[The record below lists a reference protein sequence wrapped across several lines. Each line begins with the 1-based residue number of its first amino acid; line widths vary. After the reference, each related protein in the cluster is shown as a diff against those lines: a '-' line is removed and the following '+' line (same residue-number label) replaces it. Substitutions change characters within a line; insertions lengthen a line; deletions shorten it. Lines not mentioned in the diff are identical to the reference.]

1 MNEGFDFEDYGF
13 DIDTGN
19 DTEYNMGDTHDYD
32 FNSLD
37 NEDSSYT
44 EGDKDLFNNTN
55 DQQAEELGI
64 NTKKY
69 MIIAVIIAIV
79 LLIAAIF
86 IWKTAKRAPEKETDI
101 NIQKEETNGNV
112 ENSIPQNN
120 QVHSNSQK
128 DWTIIDNQQDINYTG
143 KTQALFTVTSIE
155 HQARLN
161 GSSLEVRTELN
172 GNISGYTGV
181 YTLYIDYG
189 DGINLRIGD
198 TFGVEVSVGNYG
210 NDSVVGI
217 VYIK

>member
-1 MNEGFDFEDYGF
+1 MNYDFDFDFEEDGF

-19 DTEYNMGDTHDYD
+19 VTEYSMGDSDEYE
-32 FNSLD
+32 FNNSN
-37 NEDSSYT
+37 NEDSRHINR
-44 EGDKDLFNNTN
+44 DLFNSE
-55 DQQAEELGI
+55 DDEQAEGLGI

-69 MIIAVIIAIV
+69 MIMAVIVAIII
-79 LLIAAIF
+79 LITAIS
-86 IWKTAKRAPEKETDI
+86 IWKVAKITPEKETAV
-101 NIQKEETNGNV
+101 NIQKEETN
-112 ENSIPQNN
+112 ENIENGIQHNN
-120 QVHSNSQK
+120 QVHSSSQQ
-128 DWTIIDNQQDINYTG
+128 DWTVIDNQQDINYTG

-161 GSSLEVRTELN
+161 GSGLEVRTELS
-172 GNISGYTGV
+172 GNISGYTGI

-198 TFGVEVSVGNYG
+198 TFYVEVSVGNYG